1 MEKETQDY
9 LLDLIAQKR
18 YRVDTALATGLDGGY
33 ELSKKDLKIYEQE
46 HDKLQKAAIELASDS
61 QVSKDKL
68 IIFLDKTVREELE
81 KEEKQRAESYRN
93 KPINQRTEIENQEDT
108 NGFFQYL
115 AKMNLLSH
123 IIIRIIKEL

>member
-18 YRVDTALATGLDGGY
+18 YRVDTALATGLDGRY
-33 ELSKKDLKIYEQE
+33 ELSKNDLKIYEQE
-46 HDKLQKAAIELASDS
+46 HDKLQKAALELASDT
-61 QVSKDKL
+61 QVSKDK
-68 IIFLDKTVREELE
+68 IITFLDKTIREELE
-81 KEEKQRAESYRN
+81 KEEKQRAEAYRN
-93 KPINQRTEIENQEDT
+93 KSRHERTEIENQEDT

-115 AKMNLLSH
+115 AKMHLLSN